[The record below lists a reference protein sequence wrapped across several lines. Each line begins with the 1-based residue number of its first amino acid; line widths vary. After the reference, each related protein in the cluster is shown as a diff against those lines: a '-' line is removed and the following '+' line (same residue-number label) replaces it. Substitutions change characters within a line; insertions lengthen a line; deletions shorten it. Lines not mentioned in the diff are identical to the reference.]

1 MERRDPTQK
10 ALVLAGG
17 GARGSYQVGVWRAL
31 MELDWHPQIITGTS
45 VGGLNGAMFVLDL
58 YETARDMWLTIRSRD
73 VMELPEENA
82 DLSALH
88 QFLRRVVKEGG
99 MDVTPLEEIVERV
112 LDEDALRAAPIRF
125 GIVTVEQR
133 GLRPRELTLEDIP
146 AGQVRD
152 YLMASAAC
160 FPALRARQIDGVKFL
175 DGGYSD
181 NMPTGLAKTMGAEEL
196 VCVDLEGVGITRP
209 NLTGLPT
216 TMIRSYWE
224 LGDILHFDP
233 DTAKRNMELG
243 YYDTRRAMGYLRGC
257 AYAVSCDARSCEDA
271 AAFAQKFN
279 QLQKAVREKYP
290 VTLTADVALKLANMT
305 KDAQLAPLEA
315 AAEDAGVDPT
325 RFYTTRTLA
334 QAFLAACDKERMES
348 FAPLFTG
355 SSTAGQAA
363 LAALLPNTFLQALV
377 WRTLTTAALPEVTE
391 DEGL

>member
-31 MELDWHPQIITGTS
+31 MELAWHPQIITGTS

-82 DLSALH
+82 DFSALH

-257 AYAVSCDARSCEDA
+257 AYAVSCDAQSCEDA
-271 AAFAQKFN
+271 AAFDWKFTR
-279 QLQKAVREKYP
+279 LQKAVREKYP

-334 QAFLAACDKERMES
+334 EAFLAACDKDRMES

-377 WRTLTTAALPEVTE
+377 WRTLTASALPEVTK

>member
-45 VGGLNGAMFVLDL
+45 VGGLNGAMFVLDR

-88 QFLRRVVKEGG
+88 QFLRRVVKAGG

-334 QAFLAACDKERMES
+334 EAFLAACDKDRMES

-377 WRTLTTAALPEVTE
+377 WRTLTTSALPEVTE

>member
-1 MERRDPTQK
+1 M
-10 ALVLAGG
+10 
-17 GARGSYQVGVWRAL
+17 
-31 MELDWHPQIITGTS
+31 
-45 VGGLNGAMFVLDL
+45 
-58 YETARDMWLTIRSRD
+58 
-73 VMELPEENA
+73 
-82 DLSALH
+82 
-88 QFLRRVVKEGG
+88 
-99 MDVTPLEEIVERV
+99 
-112 LDEDALRAAPIRF
+112 
-125 GIVTVEQR
+125 
-133 GLRPRELTLEDIP
+133 TLEDIP

-224 LGDILHFDP
+224 LGDILHFD
-233 DTAKRNMELG
+233 
-243 YYDTRRAMGYLRGC
+243 
-257 AYAVSCDARSCEDA
+257 
-271 AAFAQKFN
+271 
-279 QLQKAVREKYP
+279 
-290 VTLTADVALKLANMT
+290 
-305 KDAQLAPLEA
+305 
-315 AAEDAGVDPT
+315 
-325 RFYTTRTLA
+325 TTRTLA
-334 QAFLAACDKERMES
+334 QAFLAACDKDRMES

-377 WRTLTTAALPEVTE
+377 WRTLTASALPEVTE

>member
-1 MERRDPTQK
+1 MERREPTQK

-45 VGGLNGAMFVLDL
+45 VGSLNGAMFVLDL

-160 FPALRARQIDGVKFL
+160 FPALRARQIDGIKFL

-216 TMIRSYWE
+216 TMVRSYWE

-233 DTAKRNMELG
+233 DTARRNVELG
-243 YYDTRRAMGYLRGC
+243 YYDTLRAFGRVRGC
-257 AYAVSCDARSCEDA
+257 AYAVDNGPDSSADA
-271 AAFAQKFN
+271 AAFRARFDAV
-279 QLQKAVREKYP
+279 QKAVREKYP
-290 VTLTADVALKLANMT
+290 VTLTADAALLLARM
-305 KDAQLAPLEA
+305 KDAELAPLETV
-315 AAEDAGVDPT
+315 AEDVGVDPT
-325 RFYTTRTLA
+325 VYYTTRTLG
-334 QAFLAACDKERMES
+334 QAFLEHCDPARMAG
-348 FAPLFTG
+348 FAPLFAG
-355 SSTAGQAA
+355 SADAGRAA

-377 WRTLTTAALPEVTE
+377 WQALTAPELPEVTE
-391 DEGL
+391 HEDL